1 MAEIV
6 WPELLVGLAG
16 GLAMFLL
23 GIQQLTRALQN
34 LSSGRLRETVARLSS
49 RPLTGAASGAATTA
63 IIQSSTATMV
73 LLIGFA
79 SAGLITV
86 RQAVPVVLGANVG
99 TTLTMQI
106 IAFDVTR
113 FALLM
118 IAVGFA
124 VSMVDRWGAAH
135 EPAAA
140 LLALG
145 LVFLGMDIMA
155 GAVSPLREASEVLA
169 FLAGDANVVV
179 AMLIGAAFTA
189 VVQSSSA
196 TSGVLI
202 VLASQG
208 LLDLRTGIAM
218 ALGATIGTCITT
230 YLAAIGRPRPGQ
242 RVGAVHVLVNVVGVA
257 IWMLLIPQ
265 LEAFA
270 VWLSPSAPGLT
281 GAEREAAE
289 VPRQLANAY
298 TTFKVVN
305 LLFFLGLAGP
315 VAAVVTR
322 LLPDRPDE
330 ERIGARYL
338 DEDALDTPDAA
349 LGLARLELVRL
360 GEETVAIV
368 DDALPTVLHG
378 TYEQLD
384 ELADRDH
391 RIDAIHE
398 ALLDYLGRIGLHG
411 LSTAQ
416 AVELFAITS
425 MASDF
430 ESIGDIVEINL
441 VELGK
446 RRLEEAV
453 LSSGATTEAVTSFH
467 ATLVDRL
474 RQVVTAIDR
483 ARLDLAWEIV
493 GTKREVTE
501 QRHEVMG
508 HLTRRLRA
516 DLPNRVHSYEREM
529 ELVGHLQ
536 RIAGLTRHIARTLT
550 GDRELPGASEL
561 ARRSDG
567 TGPAHRPTP

>member
-1 MAEIV
+1 MAKIV
-6 WPELLVGLAG
+6 WPELLIGLMG

-34 LSSGRLRETVARLSS
+34 LSSGRLREALARLSHN
-49 RPLTGAASGAATTA
+49 PVAGAASGAAATA

-79 SAGLITV
+79 SAGLMTV

-118 IAVGFA
+118 IAIGFA
-124 VSMVDRWGAAH
+124 VSAVDRWRAAH
-135 EPAAA
+135 EPARS

-145 LVFLGMDIMA
+145 LVFLGMGIMA
-155 GAVSPLREASEVLA
+155 GAVSPLRDASEVLA
-169 FLAGDANVVV
+169 FLAGDANIVV

-218 ALGATIGTCITT
+218 ALGATIGTCVTT
-230 YLAAIGRPRPGQ
+230 YIAALGRPRPGQ
-242 RVGAVHVLVNVVGVA
+242 RVGAVHVLINVIGVT
-257 IWMLLIPQ
+257 IWMVLLPQ

-270 VWLSPSAPGLT
+270 VWISPSAPGLT
-281 GAEREAAE
+281 GADQVAAE

-298 TTFKVVN
+298 SAFKVAN
-305 LLFFLGLAGP
+305 LLALIGLAGP
-315 VAAVVTR
+315 VAAIVTR

-330 ERIGARYL
+330 QQMGARYL
-338 DEDALDTPDAA
+338 DEEALATPEAA
-349 LGLARLELVRL
+349 LELARRELVHL
-360 GEETVAIV
+360 GQETVTIAECAI
-368 DDALPTVLHG
+368 PTVLHG
-378 TYEQLD
+378 TEEQLD
-384 ELADRDH
+384 ELADRDRH
-391 RIDAIHE
+391 IDAIHE
-398 ALLDYLGRIGLHG
+398 ALLEYLGRIGVHG
-411 LSTAQ
+411 LSASQ
-416 AVELFAITS
+416 AVELFALTS
-425 MASDF
+425 MAGDF
-430 ESIGDIVEINL
+430 ESIGDVVETNL
-441 VELGK
+441 VRLGK

-453 LSSGATTEAVTSFH
+453 LPSGATTETVTAFH

-474 RQVVTAIDR
+474 RQVVTAIDS
-483 ARLDLAWEIV
+483 AQLELAWEIV
-493 GTKREVTE
+493 DTKREVTE

-516 DLPNRVHSYEREM
+516 DAPNRIRSYEREM

-550 GDRELPGASEL
+550 GDRAPPGAGDLGEHPEEPD
-561 ARRSDG
+561 APR
-567 TGPAHRPTP
+567 